1 MTDPVGT
8 IMEGTGTEPA
18 AGTAPAPAA
27 TAAGTGTE
35 PQTAAT
41 DPQTAATDPQT
52 STAEPSQEGGDSE
65 GESGKQSTGEGAG
78 HKGLLVAE
86 DESKPEG
93 DELGTLGAPE
103 GDYEVKAPEGGVLDP
118 TVMGEFGAVA
128 KELNLSPAAV
138 QKLVDR
144 VAPVW
149 QKQGLAHVEKFRKEW
164 TEQSLADKEFGGDG
178 FDANIK
184 AVNKAYTKFTTP
196 ELRTLLEESGLNC
209 HPEVIRHFYRLSKA
223 TEDGRYIKGTGN
235 GSIPSGDIRNFYKG
249 MNP

>member
-1 MTDPVGT
+1 MTDQVGT
-8 IMEGTGTEPA
+8 TTEGTGTEPA

-35 PQTAAT
+35 PQTT
-41 DPQTAATDPQT
+41 ATDPQT
-52 STAEPSQEGGDSE
+52 STTEPSQEGGDSA
-65 GESGKQSTGEGAG
+65 GESDKQSTDKGAG

-86 DESKPEG
+86 DEPKLEG

-118 TVMGEFGAVA
+118 TVMGELGAVA

-164 TEQSLADKEFGGDG
+164 TKQSLADKEFGGNG

-235 GSIPSGDIRNFYKG
+235 GSVPSGDIRNFYKG

>member
-1 MTDPVGT
+1 MPDPVGT
-8 IMEGTGTEPA
+8 ITEGTGTEPA

-35 PQTAAT
+35 PQTT
-41 DPQTAATDPQT
+41 ATDPQT
-52 STAEPSQEGGDSE
+52 STAEPSKEGGDSA
-65 GESGKQSTGEGAG
+65 GESDKQSTDKGAG

-118 TVMGEFGAVA
+118 TVMGELGAVA

-164 TEQSLADKEFGGDG
+164 TEQSLADKEFGGNG

-184 AVNKAYTKFTTP
+184 AVNKAYAKFTTP

>member
-1 MTDPVGT
+1 MTEQVGMT
-8 IMEGTGTEPA
+8 TEGTGTEPA

-35 PQTAAT
+35 PRTTAI
-41 DPQTAATDPQT
+41 DPQTATT
-52 STAEPSQEGGDSE
+52 EPSQEGGDSA
-65 GESGKQSTGEGAG
+65 GESHKQSTDKGAE

-103 GDYEVKAPEGGVLDP
+103 GDYEVKAPEDGVLDP
-118 TVMGEFGAVA
+118 TVMGELGAVA

-164 TEQSLADKEFGGDG
+164 TEQSMADKEFGGNN

-184 AVNKAYTKFTTP
+184 AVNKAYAKFTTP
-196 ELRTLLEESGLNC
+196 ELRTLFEESGLNC
-209 HPEVIRHFYRLSKA
+209 HPEVIRMFHRMAKA
-223 TEDGRYIKGTGN
+223 TSDGRFIKGTGN
-235 GSIPSGDIRNFYKG
+235 GSMPSGDIRNFYKG

>member
-1 MTDPVGT
+1 MTDQVGT
-8 IMEGTGTEPA
+8 TTEGTGAEPA

-35 PQTAAT
+35 PQTTVT
-41 DPQTAATDPQT
+41 DPQA
-52 STAEPSQEGGDSE
+52 STTEPSKEGGDSA
-65 GESGKQSTGEGAG
+65 GESDKQSTDKGAG

-118 TVMGEFGAVA
+118 TVMGELGAVA

-164 TEQSLADKEFGGDG
+164 TEQSLADKEFGGNG

-184 AVNKAYTKFTTP
+184 AVNKAYAKFTTP

>member
-1 MTDPVGT
+1 MTDQVGT
-8 IMEGTGTEPA
+8 TTEGTGTEPA

-27 TAAGTGTE
+27 TAAGTGT
-35 PQTAAT
+35 
-41 DPQTAATDPQT
+41 DPQTAVTDPQT
-52 STAEPSQEGGDSE
+52 STTEPSQEGGDSA
-65 GESGKQSTGEGAG
+65 GESDKQSTDKGAG

-93 DELGTLGAPE
+93 DDAGTLGAPE
-103 GDYEVKAPEGGVLDP
+103 GEYEVKAPEGSVLDS
-118 TVMGEFGAVA
+118 TVMGELGAVA
-128 KELNLSPAAV
+128 KELNLSPTAV

-164 TEQSLADKEFGGDG
+164 TEQSLADKEFGGNN

>member
-8 IMEGTGTEPA
+8 ITEGTGTEPA

-35 PQTAAT
+35 PQTT
-41 DPQTAATDPQT
+41 ATDPQT
-52 STAEPSQEGGDSE
+52 STVEPSQEGGDSA
-65 GESGKQSTGEGAG
+65 GESDKQSTDKGAG

-118 TVMGEFGAVA
+118 TVMGELGAVA
-128 KELNLSPAAV
+128 RELNLSPAAV

-164 TEQSLADKEFGGDG
+164 TEQSLADKEFGGNG

>member
-1 MTDPVGT
+1 MTDQVGT
-8 IMEGTGTEPA
+8 TTEGTGTEPA

-35 PQTAAT
+35 PQTT
-41 DPQTAATDPQT
+41 ATDPQT
-52 STAEPSQEGGDSE
+52 STAEPSKEGGDSA
-65 GESGKQSTGEGAG
+65 GESDKQSTDKGAG

-103 GDYEVKAPEGGVLDP
+103 GEYEFKAPEGTVLDP
-118 TVMGEFGAVA
+118 TVMGELGAVA
-128 KELNLSPAAV
+128 KELNLSQDAV

-164 TEQSLADKEFGGDG
+164 TEQSLADKEFGGNN

>member
-1 MTDPVGT
+1 MTDQVGT
-8 IMEGTGTEPA
+8 TMEGTGTEPA

-27 TAAGTGTE
+27 TAAGAG
-35 PQTAAT
+35 T
-41 DPQTAATDPQT
+41 DPQTAVTDPQT
-52 STAEPSQEGGDSE
+52 STTEPSQEGGDSA
-65 GESGKQSTGEGAG
+65 GESDKRSTDKGAG

-164 TEQSLADKEFGGDG
+164 TEQSLADKEFGGNG

-184 AVNKAYTKFTTP
+184 AVNKAYAKFTTP

-223 TEDGRYIKGTGN
+223 TEDGRYIKGAGN
-235 GSIPSGDIRNFYKG
+235 GSTPSGDIRNFYKG

>member
-8 IMEGTGTEPA
+8 TMEGTGTEPA

-35 PQTAAT
+35 PQTT
-41 DPQTAATDPQT
+41 ATDPQT
-52 STAEPSQEGGDSE
+52 STTEPSQEGGDSA
-65 GESGKQSTGEGAG
+65 GESDKQSTDKGAER
-78 HKGLLVAE
+78 KGLLVAE
-86 DESKPEG
+86 DEPKPEG

-118 TVMGEFGAVA
+118 TVMGELGAVA
-128 KELNLSPAAV
+128 KELNLSQDAV

-149 QKQGLAHVEKFRKEW
+149 QKQGLAQVDKFRKEW
-164 TEQSLADKEFGGDG
+164 TEQSMADKEFGGNN

-184 AVNKAYTKFTTP
+184 AVNKAYAKFTTP
-196 ELRTLLEESGLNC
+196 ELRTLFEESGLNC
-209 HPEVIRHFYRLSKA
+209 HPEVIRMFHRMAKA
-223 TEDGRYIKGTGN
+223 TSDGRFIKGTGN
-235 GSIPSGDIRNFYKG
+235 GSMPSGDIRNFYKG

>member
-1 MTDPVGT
+1 MTDQVGT
-8 IMEGTGTEPA
+8 TTEGTGTKPA

-35 PQTAAT
+35 PQTT
-41 DPQTAATDPQT
+41 ATDPQT
-52 STAEPSQEGGDSE
+52 STAEPSKEGGDSA
-65 GESGKQSTGEGAG
+65 GESDKQSTDKGAG

-93 DELGTLGAPE
+93 DDAGTLGAPE
-103 GDYEVKAPEGGVLDP
+103 GEYEFKAPGGTVLDP
-118 TVMGEFGAVA
+118 TVMGELGAVA
-128 KELNLSPAAV
+128 KELNLSQDAV
-138 QKLVDR
+138 QKLVDK

-149 QKQGLAHVEKFRKEW
+149 HKQAAAQLDGMRKTW
-164 TEQSLADKEFGGDG
+164 TEQSMADKEFGGNG

>member
-8 IMEGTGTEPA
+8 ITEGTGTEPA

-35 PQTAAT
+35 PQTT
-41 DPQTAATDPQT
+41 VTDPQT
-52 STAEPSQEGGDSE
+52 STAEPSQEGGDSA
-65 GESGKQSTGEGAG
+65 GESDKQSTDKGAG

-118 TVMGEFGAVA
+118 TVMGELGAVA

-164 TEQSLADKEFGGDG
+164 TEQSLADKEFGGNG

-184 AVNKAYTKFTTP
+184 AVNKAYAKFTTP

>member
-1 MTDPVGT
+1 MTDQVGT
-8 IMEGTGTEPA
+8 TMEGTGTEPA

-27 TAAGTGTE
+27 TAAGTGTD
-35 PQTAAT
+35 PQTTAI
-41 DPQTAATDPQT
+41 DPQTATT
-52 STAEPSQEGGDSE
+52 EPSQEGGDSA
-65 GESGKQSTGEGAG
+65 GESGKQSTDKGAER
-78 HKGLLVAE
+78 KGLLVAE

-118 TVMGEFGAVA
+118 TVMGELGAVA
-128 KELNLSPAAV
+128 KELNLSQDAV

-149 QKQGLAHVEKFRKEW
+149 QKQGLAQVDKFRKEW
-164 TEQSLADKEFGGDG
+164 TEQSMADKEFGGNN

-184 AVNKAYTKFTTP
+184 AVNKAYAKFTTP
-196 ELRTLLEESGLNC
+196 ELRTLFEESGLNC
-209 HPEVIRHFYRLSKA
+209 HPEVIRMFHRMAKA
-223 TEDGRYIKGTGN
+223 TSDGRFIKGTGN
-235 GSIPSGDIRNFYKG
+235 GSMPSGDIRNFYKG

>member
-35 PQTAAT
+35 PQTT
-41 DPQTAATDPQT
+41 ATDPQT
-52 STAEPSQEGGDSE
+52 STAEPSKEGGDSA
-65 GESGKQSTGEGAG
+65 GESGKQSTGSQGER
-78 HKGLLVAE
+78 KGLLVAE

-93 DELGTLGAPE
+93 DDAGTLGAPE
-103 GDYEVKAPEGGVLDP
+103 GEYEFKAPEGTVLDP
-118 TVMGEFGAVA
+118 TVMGELGAVA
-128 KELNLSPAAV
+128 KELNLSQDAV
-138 QKLVDR
+138 QKLVDK

-149 QKQGLAHVEKFRKEW
+149 HKQVAAQLDGVRKTW
-164 TEQSLADKEFGGDG
+164 TEQSLADKEFG
-178 FDANIK
+178 ANIK

>member
-8 IMEGTGTEPA
+8 ITEGTGTEPA

-35 PQTAAT
+35 PQTTVT
-41 DPQTAATDPQT
+41 DPQA
-52 STAEPSQEGGDSE
+52 STTEPSKEGGDSA
-65 GESGKQSTGEGAG
+65 GESDKQSTDKGAG

-118 TVMGEFGAVA
+118 TVMGELGAVA

-164 TEQSLADKEFGGDG
+164 TEQSLADKEFGGNG

-184 AVNKAYTKFTTP
+184 AVNKAYAKFTTP

>member
-1 MTDPVGT
+1 MTDQVGT
-8 IMEGTGTEPA
+8 TTEGTGTEPA

-27 TAAGTGTE
+27 TAAGTGT
-35 PQTAAT
+35 
-41 DPQTAATDPQT
+41 DPQTAVTDPRA
-52 STAEPSQEGGDSE
+52 STTEPSQEGGDSA
-65 GESGKQSTGEGAG
+65 GESDKQSTDKGAG

-103 GDYEVKAPEGGVLDP
+103 GGYEFKAPEGTVLDP
-118 TVMGEFGAVA
+118 TVMGELGAVA
-128 KELNLSPAAV
+128 KGLNLSQDAV

-149 QKQGLAHVEKFRKEW
+149 QKQGLAQVDKFRKEW
-164 TEQSLADKEFGGDG
+164 TEQSMADKEFGGNN

-184 AVNKAYTKFTTP
+184 AVNKAYAKFTTP
-196 ELRTLLEESGLNC
+196 ELRTLFEESGLNC
-209 HPEVIRHFYRLSKA
+209 HPEVIRMFHRMAKA
-223 TEDGRYIKGTGN
+223 TSDGRFIKGTGN
-235 GSIPSGDIRNFYKG
+235 GSMPSGDIRNFYKG

>member
-8 IMEGTGTEPA
+8 TMEGTGTEPA

-35 PQTAAT
+35 PQTT
-41 DPQTAATDPQT
+41 ATDPQT
-52 STAEPSQEGGDSE
+52 STAEPSKEGGDSA
-65 GESGKQSTGEGAG
+65 GESDKQSTDKGAG

-118 TVMGEFGAVA
+118 TVMGELGAVA

-164 TEQSLADKEFGGDG
+164 TEQSLADKEFGGNG

>member
-8 IMEGTGTEPA
+8 TTEGTGTEPA

-35 PQTAAT
+35 PQTTAT
-41 DPQTAATDPQT
+41 DSQT
-52 STAEPSQEGGDSE
+52 STTEPSKEGGDSA
-65 GESGKQSTGEGAG
+65 GESDKQSTDKGAG

-118 TVMGEFGAVA
+118 TVMGELGAVA

-164 TEQSLADKEFGGDG
+164 TEQSLADKEFGGNG

-184 AVNKAYTKFTTP
+184 AVNKAYAKFTTP

>member
-1 MTDPVGT
+1 MTDQVGT
-8 IMEGTGTEPA
+8 TTEGTGTEPA

-35 PQTAAT
+35 PQTT
-41 DPQTAATDPQT
+41 ATDPQT
-52 STAEPSQEGGDSE
+52 STTEPSQEGGDSA
-65 GESGKQSTGEGAG
+65 GESDKQSTDKGAG

-103 GDYEVKAPEGGVLDP
+103 GDYEVKAPEGGVLDS
-118 TVMGEFGAVA
+118 TVMGELGAVA
-128 KELNLSPAAV
+128 KELNLSPTAV

-164 TEQSLADKEFGGDG
+164 TEQSLADKEFGGNN

-235 GSIPSGDIRNFYKG
+235 GSISSGDIRNFYKG

>member
-35 PQTAAT
+35 PQTT
-41 DPQTAATDPQT
+41 ATDPQT
-52 STAEPSQEGGDSE
+52 STAEPSKEGGDSA
-65 GESGKQSTGEGAG
+65 GESGKQSTGSQGER
-78 HKGLLVAE
+78 KGLLVAE

-118 TVMGEFGAVA
+118 TVMGELGAVA

-164 TEQSLADKEFGGDG
+164 TEQSLADKEFGGSN

>member
-8 IMEGTGTEPA
+8 IMEGTGIEPA

-35 PQTAAT
+35 PQTT
-41 DPQTAATDPQT
+41 ATDPQT
-52 STAEPSQEGGDSE
+52 STAEPSKEGGDSA
-65 GESGKQSTGEGAG
+65 GESGKQSTDKGAG

-93 DELGTLGAPE
+93 DEFGTLGAPE

-118 TVMGEFGAVA
+118 TVMGELGAVA

-164 TEQSLADKEFGGDG
+164 TEQSLADKEFGGNG

-184 AVNKAYTKFTTP
+184 AVNKAYAKFTTP

>member
-1 MTDPVGT
+1 MTDQVGT
-8 IMEGTGTEPA
+8 TTEVTGTEPA

-35 PQTAAT
+35 PQTT
-41 DPQTAATDPQT
+41 ATDPQT
-52 STAEPSQEGGDSE
+52 STTEPSKEGGDSA
-65 GESGKQSTGEGAG
+65 GESDKQSTDKGAG
-78 HKGLLVAE
+78 PKGLLVAE
-86 DESKPEG
+86 DESKSEG

-118 TVMGEFGAVA
+118 TVMGELGAVA

-149 QKQGLAHVEKFRKEW
+149 QKQGLAHIEKFRKEW
-164 TEQSLADKEFGGDG
+164 TEQSLADKEFGGNG

>member
-1 MTDPVGT
+1 MTDQVGT
-8 IMEGTGTEPA
+8 TMEGTGTEPA

-27 TAAGTGTE
+27 TAAGTGT
-35 PQTAAT
+35 
-41 DPQTAATDPQT
+41 DPQTAVTDPQT
-52 STAEPSQEGGDSE
+52 STTEPSQEGGDSA
-65 GESGKQSTGEGAG
+65 GESDKQSTDKGAG

-86 DESKPEG
+86 DEPKPEG

-118 TVMGEFGAVA
+118 TVMGELGAVA

-164 TEQSLADKEFGGDG
+164 TEQSLADKEFGGNG

-235 GSIPSGDIRNFYKG
+235 GSVPSGDIRNFYKG